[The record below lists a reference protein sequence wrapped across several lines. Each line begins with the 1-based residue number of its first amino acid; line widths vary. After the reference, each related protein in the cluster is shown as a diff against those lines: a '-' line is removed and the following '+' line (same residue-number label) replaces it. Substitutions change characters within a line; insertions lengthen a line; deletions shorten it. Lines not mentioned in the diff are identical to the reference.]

1 MTKQPEEWFKQ
12 AAYDLKTAEIMLE
25 NKRFIYAVF
34 MCHLA
39 IEKAIKGIYQYRLNE
54 VPPKV
59 HNLIYLVEKI
69 GLSPSEKLYNAI
81 FELNRVSIPTRY
93 PDDLDKMK
101 SEYKKSNTLE
111 IINSSKEVLKWL
123 KNQL

>member
-1 MTKQPEEWFKQ
+1 MTKKPEEQFKQ

-25 NKRFIYAVF
+25 NRRFIYAVF

-39 IEKAIKGIYQYRLNE
+39 VEKALKGLYQFKLNE
-54 VPPKV
+54 IPPKV

-69 GLSPSEKLYNAI
+69 CLGISEKLYNSI

-93 PDDLDKMK
+93 PDDLTRMK
-101 SEYKKSNTLE
+101 KEYKKKNTVE
-111 IINSSKEVLKWL
+111 IINSSKEAIKWL
-123 KNQL
+123 KKQL

>member
-1 MTKQPEEWFKQ
+1 MAKKPEEWFKQ

-34 MCHLA
+34 MCHLT
-39 IEKAIKGIYQYRLNE
+39 IEKALKGLYQYRLNE

-69 GLSPSEKLYNAI
+69 GLSPSEKLYDAI

-93 PDDLDKMK
+93 PDDLTKMK
-101 SEYKKSNTLE
+101 SEYKKRNTLE

-123 KNQL
+123 KSQL